1 MWWCCSTGKPVV
13 FVHIAESRLGVLGFI
28 PPISA
33 ASTADPNL
41 GLLDVINGLKAV
53 QLYVSYFG
61 GDPEKVTV
69 GGQSA
74 GASMV
79 RGERIWS
86 L

>member
-1 MWWCCSTGKPVV
+1 MSASSLSTMLRD
-13 FVHIAESRLGVLGFI
+13 RLGVLGFI
-28 PPISA
+28 PPTTA

-53 QLYVSYFG
+53 RMYVPYFG
-61 GDPEKVTV
+61 GDPNKVTV

-79 RGERIWS
+79 RGK
-86 L
+86 

>member
-1 MWWCCSTGKPVV
+1 
-13 FVHIAESRLGVLGFI
+13 VLGFI
-28 PPISA
+28 PPTTA

-53 QLYVSYFG
+53 RMYVPYFG
-61 GDPEKVTV
+61 GDANKVTV

-79 RGERIWS
+79 RGECV
-86 L
+86 